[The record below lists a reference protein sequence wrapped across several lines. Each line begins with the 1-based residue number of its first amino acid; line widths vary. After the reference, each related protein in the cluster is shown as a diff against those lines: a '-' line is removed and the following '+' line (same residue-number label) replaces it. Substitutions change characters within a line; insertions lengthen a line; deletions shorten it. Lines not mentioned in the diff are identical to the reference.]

1 MVKERLTITL
11 DKEVLKEV
19 AATID
24 AINVRNR
31 SHAIEKLLKTA
42 LMQKTPK
49 KAVVLAGGVPV
60 RFENKPIPKPMVLV
74 DGKPIMEYVLQALS
88 KIGVNDVIVVAG
100 ENAEEITGY
109 FGNGSSLGLKIT
121 YLVEEKR
128 RGTEGALALAK
139 GLAGSD
145 PFFVI
150 NGDNL
155 YLFDLLEVYKQHIN
169 TQASVTIALT
179 TAEKATGFGVTK
191 LDGFKVVA
199 FSEKP
204 EETKNQLVST
214 GLYVFSSSVFDML
227 AQSEKPVMLEDSLFP
242 KLAIIGKLYG
252 YVVSEGWIPLDS
264 SNISGSIKAMSKYLH
279 SKRF

>member
-1 MVKERLTITL
+1 M
-11 DKEVLKEV
+11 
-19 AATID
+19 
-24 AINVRNR
+24 
-31 SHAIEKLLKTA
+31 
-42 LMQKTPK
+42 
-49 KAVVLAGGVPV
+49 
-60 RFENKPIPKPMVLV
+60 
-74 DGKPIMEYVLQALS
+74 
-88 KIGVNDVIVVAG
+88 
-100 ENAEEITGY
+100 
-109 FGNGSSLGLKIT
+109 
-121 YLVEEKR
+121 
-128 RGTEGALALAK
+128 
-139 GLAGSD
+139 
-145 PFFVI
+145 
-150 NGDNL
+150 
-155 YLFDLLEVYKQHIN
+155 
-169 TQASVTIALT
+169 TIALT

-264 SNISGSIKAMSKYLH
+264 SNILGSIKAMSKYLH